1 MIQENTR
8 MRIIEALKANPNAN
22 AVAREIGGVSRGTV
36 RNIAKKANID
46 VGRSG
51 PKKISAEK
59 QAQIIKALKANPNA
73 SAVAREIGGT
83 SYKAVARLAKKAKIP
98 LVRGNHQTQ
107 AAGRP

>member
-46 VGRSG
+46 VVLMPRAVKGQRFGGR
-51 PKKISAEK
+51 KKGTPNK
-59 QAQIIKALKANPNA
+59 MPPPQAP
-73 SAVAREIGGT
+73 
-83 SYKAVARLAKKAKIP
+83 
-98 LVRGNHQTQ
+98 
-107 AAGRP
+107 